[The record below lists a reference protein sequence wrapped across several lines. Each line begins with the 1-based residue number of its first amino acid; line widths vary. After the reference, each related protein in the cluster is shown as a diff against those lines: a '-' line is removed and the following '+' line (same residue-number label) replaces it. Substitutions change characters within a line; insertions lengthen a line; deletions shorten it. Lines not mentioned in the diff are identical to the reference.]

1 MKKILSILLS
11 IAMVCSLLPI
21 SALAATDANG
31 VHICENADDCLVCDV
46 AEKINALPDVTAE
59 NAASAME
66 QLYAIDRIK
75 FDLTDEEYDELLT
88 LVDAE
93 DYAPTRYFAAVE
105 GVKQVMD
112 DGASFYIQ
120 KSFLAENGT
129 VSAADAAA
137 TFKLT
142 NTAAGTSQVLTLAT
156 IPYQVN
162 SFSSDPTFYSANAEG
177 NGWRYRYFVP
187 AGTYTLEEL
196 SDSGATVGGEAFV
209 TTSTTA
215 SVNGGAARSGK
226 TVTFTAVPG
235 ETANIAFNNSLGTYT
250 VTFDANGG
258 TGDMWP
264 EDVNMYAS
272 YTLPECEYTAPDG
285 KQFKCWYV
293 TDTDT
298 LEEYRD
304 VYYYSGDTIEDLD
317 AHLTL
322 TAEWAELHTVTFDA
336 NGGTGTMEPLQ
347 VIHEE
352 DFTLPACEFT
362 APDGKQFKCWSIDD
376 VEYTENETYY
386 YIESDLTVTAEWETV
401 TPKYKIT
408 FMNVDA
414 VWAEIEIDAGSML
427 GMAGMPVP
435 AAPADYPEGSVFY
448 RWYTEDGEWI
458 HHGVYPDGDIIANAT
473 WKVPIKGTVTIE
485 GTPYVGQTLTANAN
499 VTTDIGEESLQY
511 QWFRGEG
518 PNTPIAGANGMTYT
532 ATAAD
537 VGYKLTCL
545 VNCINKVPGSIYGT
559 TAEAVTE
566 APVTGSLSVSV
577 TVTASDATA
586 KLPFT
591 VQLSDTSV
599 TGTYGDMTFTDGAAT
614 LQLADGESASAE
626 NLPANTTYTI
636 TCTADPDQY
645 LISAIGSMGTISAG
659 NAAAAAFGV
668 TQKYTVTFDA
678 NGHGTAP
685 SAQTKL
691 HGEKVTAPAAP
702 EAEYYEFGGWYKN
715 AACTDGN
722 EWDFTA
728 DTVTGAVTL
737 YAKWTEKSMG
747 TVTATGYT
755 GDYDA
760 EEHSITV
767 AAPDGAAVEYNT
779 DGSDTYSAEL
789 PKFKN
794 VGTYTVYYRA
804 VKAGY
809 PDVKGSAVVSIA
821 PKAVTVTADA
831 KSKVYGAADPA
842 LSYTASGLEGT
853 DTLTGTLTRAS
864 GEDVGTYAIGQ
875 GSVTNANNPNYDITF
890 VGADLTVTPA
900 DQQGFAI
907 AEPTAEIIYGD
918 SFTLTTTGGNGDGAV
933 TWAVTAGSEY
943 AEIDAT
949 GKVTVKGVG
958 NVTVTA
964 TKAAST
970 NYNATSDTYTFTS
983 GKATPAVTAPT
994 AKDLVYD
1001 GSSQPLVNA
1010 AVTNAGTVKYALG
1023 SDAVTAPADNAFAT
1037 AIPEGITVGTYY
1049 VWYRVD
1055 GNENYSDVAAQCVT
1069 AEIARPAAKPY
1080 YPEGES
1086 PIIYVN
1092 PEEDPNYVPP
1102 TVPASPA
1109 APSKPTEQKPAD
1121 KPVEK
1126 PEEKPE
1132 EKPTEE
1138 PTAPEQEKPAPEPET
1153 PAENEGAGSASGE
1166 QDAEGGHGSG
1176 LWIMIGL
1183 AAIAAILILL
1193 LIFSRR
1199 KDDDEDEEE

>member
-1 MKKILSILLS
+1 MKKILSVLLS
-11 IAMVCSLLPI
+11 IAMVCSMLPI

-31 VHICENADDCLVCDV
+31 VHICENAGDCLVCEV
-46 AEKINALPDVTAE
+46 ADKINALPDVTAE
-59 NAASAME
+59 SAAAAME

-75 FDLTDEEYDELLT
+75 FDLTDDEYDELLT
-88 LVDAE
+88 LVDVE
-93 DYAPTRYFAAVE
+93 NYAPARYFDTIDALLALEEDVAFF
-105 GVKQVMD
+105 VVT
-112 DGASFYIQ
+112 
-120 KSFLAENGT
+120 KSFISDEGT

-142 NTAAGTSQVLTLAT
+142 NTATGAAQTLTLAT
-156 IPYQVN
+156 IPYQMN

-177 NGWRYRYFVP
+177 NGWCYRYIVP

-196 SDSGATVGGEAFV
+196 NDSGAVVGGEAFV
-209 TTSTTA
+209 TTSTTT
-215 SVNGGAARSGK
+215 SVNGGAAQDGK
-226 TVTFTAVPG
+226 TAAFTVGVG
-235 ETANIAFNNSLGTYT
+235 ETAAIGFMNSYGP
-250 VTFDANGG
+250 VT
-258 TGDMWP
+258 
-264 EDVNMYAS
+264 S
-272 YTLPECEYTAPDG
+272 YT
-285 KQFKCWYV
+285 
-293 TDTDT
+293 
-298 LEEYRD
+298 
-304 VYYYSGDTIEDLD
+304 
-317 AHLTL
+317 
-322 TAEWAELHTVTFDA
+322 
-336 NGGTGTMEPLQ
+336 
-347 VIHEE
+347 
-352 DFTLPACEFT
+352 
-362 APDGKQFKCWSIDD
+362 
-376 VEYTENETYY
+376 
-386 YIESDLTVTAEWETV
+386 
-401 TPKYKIT
+401 IT
-408 FMNVDA
+408 FMNGED
-414 VWAEIEIDAGSML
+414 VWAEIECDAGDML
-427 GMAGMPVP
+427 GIAGMPVP
-435 AAPADYPEGSVFY
+435 AAPAGYPEGSVFY
-448 RWYTEDGEWI
+448 RWYTADNEWI
-458 HHGVYPDGDIIANAT
+458 YHGVYPNGDKVVYAT

-499 VTTDIGEESLQY
+499 VTTDIGEETLQY
-511 QWFRGEG
+511 QWFRGE
-518 PNTPIAGANGMTYT
+518 NLATATPIMGANGVTYT
-532 ATAAD
+532 PTAAD
-537 VGYKLTCL
+537 LGYKLTCL
-545 VNCINKVPGSIYGT
+545 VNCINKVPGSISGT

-566 APVTGSLSVSV
+566 APVTGNLSVSV
-577 TVTASDATA
+577 TVTASDAA
-586 KLPFT
+586 VKLPFT

-599 TGTYGDMTFTDGAAT
+599 TGTYGDMTFTGGAAT
-614 LQLADGESASAE
+614 LQLADGESATAE

-645 LISAIGSMGTISAG
+645 LISAIGNMGTISAG

-668 TQKYTVTFDA
+668 TQKHTVTFDA

-685 SAQTKL
+685 SAQTVL
-691 HGEKVTAPAAP
+691 HGEKATAPTAP
-702 EAEYYEFGGWYKN
+702 EAEYYEFGGWYTDSD
-715 AACTDGN
+715 CTDGN

-728 DTVTGAVTL
+728 NTVTDEVTL

-755 GDYDA
+755 DEYDA

-767 AAPDGAAVEYNT
+767 AAPDGAAVAYST
-779 DGSDTYSAEL
+779 DGGNTYSAEL
-789 PKFKN
+789 PMFKN

-809 PDVKGSAVVSIA
+809 PDVKGSAVVTIA
-821 PKAVTVTADA
+821 PKAVTVTAEA
-831 KSKVYGAADPA
+831 KSKVYGAADPN
-842 LSYTASGLEGT
+842 LTYTASGLAGT
-853 DTLTGTLTRAS
+853 DTLTGTLTRVP

-875 GSVTNANNPNYDITF
+875 GDITSANNPNYTIIF
-890 VGADLTVTPA
+890 VGANLTVTPA

-907 AEPTAEIIYGD
+907 VEPTAAIGYGD

-994 AKDLVYD
+994 AKDLVYN
-1001 GSSQPLVNA
+1001 GTSQSLVNA

-1023 SDAVTAPADNAFAT
+1023 SDDVTAPADNAFAT
-1037 AIPEGITVGTYY
+1037 AIPEGITAGTYY

-1092 PEEDPNYVPP
+1092 PEEDPDYVPP
-1102 TVPASPA
+1102 VVPVGPA
-1109 APSKPTEQKPAD
+1109 APSDPTEQKPAE

-1132 EKPTEE
+1132 EKPTEQ
-1138 PTAPEQEKPAPEPET
+1138 PTAPEQEKPAPEPEN
-1153 PAENEGAGSASGE
+1153 PAGNEGASGE
-1166 QDAEGGHGSG
+1166 QDTEGGHGSG

-1193 LIFSRR
+1193 LIFGRR
-1199 KDDDEDEEE
+1199 KDDDEEEDEE